1 MPRTTTVPPHRS
13 KGRPRTFDRATAL
26 NRALNVFWRRGYEP
40 ASIAELCAAMEINPP
55 SLYAAFGN
63 KAQLFMEAVQHYEDV
78 YWDAAWARMTEVPD
92 IHEAMSGFFKDAGRI
107 LTSQDAPCGCLVIL
121 AATNVS
127 AEAQDVNDALRALR
141 TEGRD
146 WFLARLRRAVEDRQL
161 PAKTDVGALASAL
174 NTMLEGMSLQA
185 RDGVTHDELDRVAAI
200 AMAMLPGTKE
210 SERAHRAKAGRSTT
224 VRQRKSTLSR
234 QTKRYG

>member
-1 MPRTTTVPPHRS
+1 
-13 KGRPRTFDRATAL
+13 
-26 NRALNVFWRRGYEP
+26 
-40 ASIAELCAAMEINPP
+40 
-55 SLYAAFGN
+55 
-63 KAQLFMEAVQHYEDV
+63 
-78 YWDAAWARMTEVPD
+78 
-92 IHEAMSGFFKDAGRI
+92 MSGFFKDAGRI

-127 AEAQDVNDALRALR
+127 AEGQDVNDALRALR
-141 TEGRD
+141 KEGRD

-161 PAKTDVGALASAL
+161 PAKTDVEALASAL

-200 AMAMLPGTKE
+200 AMAMLPGTQK
-210 SERAHRAKAGRSTT
+210 SERAHRPKAGRSRS
-224 VRQRKSTLSR
+224 VRQRKSTSSR

>member
-1 MPRTTTVPPHRS
+1 
-13 KGRPRTFDRATAL
+13 
-26 NRALNVFWRRGYEP
+26 VFWRRGYEP

-63 KAQLFMEAVQHYEDV
+63 KAQLFMQAVQHYEDV
-78 YWDAAWARMTEVPD
+78 YWDAAWSRMMEVAD
-92 IHEAMSGFFKDAGRI
+92 IHEAIAGFFKNAGRI

-141 TEGRD
+141 KEGRD
-146 WFLARLRRAVEDRQL
+146 WFLARLRRAVDDRQL
-161 PAKTDVGALASAL
+161 PPKTDVEALASAL

-185 RDGVTHDELDRVAAI
+185 RDGASRNELDRVAGI
-200 AMAMLPGTKE
+200 AMAMLP
-210 SERAHRAKAGRSTT
+210 RAHKSEHGDSVRAGRGRR
-224 VRQRKSTLSR
+224 VRQPKSMW
-234 QTKRYG
+234 K